1 VRLDRDDA
9 GLQLR
14 IDDDG
19 ECAAHD
25 VIQHARERGGLR
37 AMRERAER
45 CGGGLVIEPRMPSGT
60 RVEARL
66 LLKEAS
72 A

>member
-1 VRLDRDDA
+1 
-9 GLQLR
+9 
-14 IDDDG
+14 
-19 ECAAHD
+19 